1 MDCLGG
7 CHKSAIIEVRKSG
20 AAWSDI
26 KREAIMVSMS
36 LCSYI
41 SFAIKYNE
49 LKTVKVCRAMTS
61 STFSY

>member
-1 MDCLGG
+1 M
-7 CHKSAIIEVRKSG
+7 G

-61 STFSY
+61 SIPQPFLSVILSFDIHNLR